1 MSKSKKNVTKLL
13 FSVIITTI
21 LLLAGSCQNWMSS
34 DDFMSKIE
42 SEVHDAN
49 ATEVNVYVRYANQT
63 MGTTEPSGNTKMK
76 VDVASKISAITNDD
90 YGFVKWAA
98 FTTKDFPTG
107 KQHSSL
113 IFVTEADYN
122 ENYKKK
128 ELPDTLVHFDN
139 PTSPTTE
146 VKIFTSQNDIFII
159 PIVAERPGKKG
170 SFPKDT
176 SENNVKNTSI
186 TVYFSKAIKEDSL
199 KNTNEDSSEESGK
212 NVNFSITSMSFN
224 SYLAGDTSNI
234 EEEDITDY
242 FTYELDSSGTILTFT
257 LKEGKLLGSNQTIT
271 VTLYEDICDRD
282 GFKMK
287 GNSIFTFDTGTQ
299 SDNLAPIIEVL
310 LGGRGDTRLG
320 DFVSFHNDDEI
331 KGSATEAAEKAP
343 KNINDEVYTSSLI
356 AQRVSDKLYIY
367 VKAVDIIGA
376 GANAPETANTLKE
389 ENVRYIGVRASLYIE
404 NKDDKGVPLTKN
416 REELVESIKKNN
428 ILYIPDNIDEKTDT
442 SGLFSELF
450 QDIVPLEDKDKEDS
464 AYTGGEIFSYDV
476 SNLPD
481 GLIKID
487 VWGMDKNNNSGDDFS
502 KGATYYKNHDNGYK
516 SIFVVKDTTAPD
528 SATEAR
534 KLQTNSEDAPYAW
547 YNKNT
552 LESMQLFDDASS
564 ETTKIVDAG
573 HSKLR
578 SLAENLS
585 WSFVVGKVTNAPA
598 ANDKSWKL
606 IHDADTGASLK
617 YDLHGFDIPK
627 KDGPVDI
634 TLFIKDDLGNVSK
647 PVFLDSIMYD
657 NTRPT
662 VTLKSAYGDFVENN
676 GDLAQHNSFEKVIHQ
691 ILKVNYTEPN
701 VDDAGSGLRRLE
713 IHVKKDNKEVKIP
726 LAKDFQVRWSTAAD
740 ATPATAEPIK
750 IAKNDKASTN
760 NLIVFDVNDESK
772 ITTGTLFIYG
782 ITLGDDDGK
791 YTVSV
796 DLYDSAMNK
805 TTKTANTL
813 IARDT
818 TAPVIEKVK
827 ILGAK
832 ARTVYGQT
840 EKTWW
845 LPKDLFQGNELNKAS
860 FQIIADESGSGLKSI
875 AVSKDIEFTAATK
888 LKCGSNYLDPVKDYE
903 LDATNNII
911 TLLDHYDAKLIN
923 DPENNSSI
931 EITLENV
938 KLKNIDKAAGNK
950 PAITIEDFVNNEK
963 SNLVDGTSGDTAQYT
978 VYYPDGTTGN
988 LIFADN
994 TPPAITKLQIKDTAQ
1009 NTENNP
1015 DNIAYNKI
1023 ENAYT
1028 DYQLVELTL
1037 TLTAEST
1044 SNGSGVEVVRL
1055 SDNALFTNGTTIFVD
1070 GTELPSNEYTIA
1082 NDKKSV
1088 KFTNVFTAANV
1099 LKFTD
1104 VKIDSSEQGKQ
1115 TIKAGLTDFVGHN
1128 TTVSTTSNNLT
1139 YDTIDPEVTNVEWLA
1154 DDVTVTAGNTN
1165 SNIVNNQKL
1174 KVEFIEATA
1183 GTKIIKFDITTK
1195 DSTSSYATPFAYD
1208 NLEIKYNDVVTLVKG
1223 TDYTVESNG
1232 RYIVL
1237 NKTYTSGSF
1246 TFHGLKLK
1254 DVADEA
1260 LYTVKVTLL
1269 DAAENTGN
1277 KAEVISIDTTKPEIS
1292 ENLLIPELKETTEL
1306 TTAGTTSAYDGHW
1319 LSKGQ
1324 VNGNSKA
1331 PDKIPVTITIKES
1344 NSGVK
1349 VIQFTNDAVLSN
1361 NTKLNI
1367 IDENGDVQPVTAE
1380 YTVNT
1385 EENTITIKN
1394 KTDANE
1400 LFAKKDSQGNPVA
1413 FKLVVENVGFKN
1425 VDTDAKAS
1433 INTIEVKVSDV
1444 AMNVSEPKS
1453 TQQARI
1459 LSDSIAP
1466 AKPQNLKLVDRAEP
1480 EGTIKASAG
1489 YTNDS
1494 IINMTFDLP
1503 ASEKF
1508 GSGYHKFVLTGAKFI
1523 KTGTDATEVIMKS
1536 GSSSIQNLEW
1546 DISNDGRTL
1555 TLKKTGQNANVYAVL
1570 RQAVSVT
1577 VKNIQLDNSTTEDI
1591 EDKNHP
1597 VTLKAYDLVGW
1608 NSTAATANIILD
1620 TSAPSLAK
1628 DPFTAAYTYPSTN
1641 AYYNPAVNVYP
1652 HANTVGVKR
1661 ELVSGKTIP
1670 VFYTATSYEKEGV
1683 TQSNGVISV
1692 ASGHQY
1698 GAVIGISA
1706 KDNRTLLGYERTSQN
1721 YLYYDTDENF
1731 TKTKVEILTA
1741 NKQKAPESGAL
1752 GSGSNTVTASTLNFG
1767 FPCGRYSAVIV
1778 DEAGNCSDVFHFA
1791 IVKDITKP
1799 AFKDSEGN
1807 VTQEFNDRVL
1817 IQRSSKTDVYRSIN
1831 YNSGSQVFDFKAV
1844 GAEDSGFRTKKYL
1857 TNNPG
1862 NSNKHKII
1870 LNLGGSYT
1878 SNLITKINGDA
1889 STTTDSFEELTAT
1902 DTSSPIE
1909 QYAISTWYGDWP
1921 RSNTSTEKYQPV
1933 VPYGT
1938 YFPSGQQHVASAS
1951 SDTTIEMARLYF
1963 NITNNSSSYLLA
1975 PEGKTSWHTYSHPL
1989 NADGTKVTDSGNKIV
2004 SYVDKNNNLVIEIP
2018 NTQSTAPIS
2027 VFLRDGC
2034 GNMDYIV
2041 LGLEKDSGNEIAVS
2055 YILDD
2060 SFGAAE
2066 LDGEGHVVTPVIV
2079 QNPHMTYPATT
2090 SDAYTEPVKNSG
2102 DTARKWDWNKQGGNA
2117 NKSGN
2122 DGVGQTR
2129 GFIKD
2134 YVKYVTYYNPA
2145 IPTSNT
2151 TSIDYTDI
2159 KNQMKLGLTLQ
2170 NHNEEILFTDD
2181 LGITTD
2187 KVNYTCRAILYCTTE
2202 NSVPDFAT
2210 ATAGKT
2216 DDDWTYARFSASDT
2230 QLTIQMDY
2238 PRPDYTTPYY
2248 IWYVYQDRVGNYE
2261 IGKVVNSS
2269 AKASTLNSVTEENST
2284 VFDKW
2289 LYDNQAPVITIN
2301 GTSTDPSTITADN
2314 ISTLVPENNDFAPYV
2329 KDNGDGTSTV
2339 YIHASKT
2346 HASLQ
2351 TGASLNE
2358 TIGYGTTHDVDN
2370 HKEYS
2375 IYNNFVNLE
2384 VSELTGVRTFAWTT
2398 SENYGYYDS
2407 YSDGSGWYTGST
2419 SYWYVGWGSVSGTG
2433 GLAKDIGNGEFG
2445 YSSKPENAY
2454 YGSGTVYEGKYSGT
2468 KVCTTI
2474 PYGKTTYATELWLHV
2489 MDWTGN
2495 ISHYRMGEN
2504 IKFVNDSA
2512 APGYKSDAKAG
2523 VVQPDQ
2529 YYIIKDEDSYPTVR
2543 IAGIG
2548 SYATSN
2554 SDIKLYIPT
2563 DYFSETGAGIRG
2575 YSFNGNGIQY
2585 ADFDEN
2591 GPYLNLTRSDYY
2603 YSDTVSHSKM
2613 YWVYD
2618 NVGNRTSKYLD
2629 LIYDT
2634 DAPQIVSVS
2643 LVIKSS
2649 SNSQEESDHV
2659 NKFCDIEN
2667 GLESYSS
2674 NPHKDWGFDCYRDY
2688 QAKKHGNET
2697 QQYRKYHAKLSDV
2710 PEDIIQEIY
2719 LNKKDVARFHVNL
2732 KEATSDI
2739 KDVIINKWNDSEDE
2753 WELKTSYTEN
2763 NGTSWFFD
2771 SGVSSI
2777 SEAVTIK
2784 MGEDNETGFTL
2795 DYTPEGVYYQILAV
2809 DISGNTSCQYFKLYL
2824 DNQGPELV
2832 ARTGSNS
2839 NTPTIELGKGSI
2851 NKITS
2856 NEIDTYYYTADSTHK
2871 ATIKFAMTD
2880 AGMKNSKQKFY
2891 YSFDN
2896 STWKTIN
2903 NPTDIST
2910 EVDALVESGN
2920 LDQIYLKDIFG
2931 NPSTIDVNFSYTYGS
2946 NITTEIS
2953 ALTYWNTKPA
2963 TPTFKVY
2970 ANDAT
2975 ILTTDN
2981 FSGNDGWSAW
2991 NTSLL
2996 EDSTDTIAIN
3006 GKSLKWAKISFAK
3019 SDKIIGYLVT
3029 DGEGNLIKEAE
3040 YGKAKQYG
3048 QTIYVQNIKDTY
3060 LSDEYKKAVG
3070 SYSFKTDLKDTF
3082 TETLPLLK
3090 GNGVNT
3096 SYAQATRKY
3105 YAVDVVGNI
3114 SDALTLTYSYS
3125 NPSHQA
3131 TDIHLIRNLDEI
3143 EASDVKTTITAAV
3156 NNGTLKL
3163 AQIADSVVGTTTT
3176 TRYFSGDYLLLSCT
3190 LKAKASN
3197 TNDDTPAKV
3206 ELVDIWGGAAAG
3218 SAVRGY
3224 AQGDNIILYPSNQ
3237 KNNDDR
3243 YYCYVAFKV
3252 DAFDNNDQYG
3262 GSQLY
3267 LRVYGKP
3274 SQSNPKGTES
3284 DSFLINPANEI
3295 NIRWKRDTSAPVIKS
3310 AYIDESRLKGY
3321 KTSGDVTIG
3330 YDNKTDTN
3338 GMTNYYSRGMYIYLP
3353 IADITDG
3360 ITYTGNDNNDI
3371 GLHSNDFITY
3381 AGTAQYK
3388 TIVTGGASDVDS
3400 GWENFGSDTISWD
3413 NTDTPCYKI
3422 AMPNVETVHSE
3433 ITLKI
3438 RDAVGNESSGIKI
3451 GESNEVDSLWWLVDD
3466 LLTKTGAQTTITAPT
3481 VEWPN
3486 PTELTGYTFDV
3497 TPPVGSIIKSITATL
3512 PGSDTNLVSNISFK
3526 EYKSQP
3532 SMNGSNGWINISGLE
3547 VTLNKIPQIWSPQ
3560 DVEFTI
3566 NGVAEN
3572 STVTKTVSGF
3582 VPAKKISTSDI
3593 TLTQATWNSSGTAET
3608 EYDVGITMNG
3618 GDNAPSINKLEG
3630 MTYEAYLGDTK
3641 MTNITVSFDK
3651 NNSKFTIKGAGIPT
3665 VKTWTNQVI
3674 KIKIYGENIVDG
3686 GITLDA
3692 MTIDQISADDIEI
3705 KQLKIINNVE
3715 TDIDWTMAAVDDTGE
3730 RTFKLKF
3737 NCPTP
3742 IPEGTS
3748 ISTNDVGTISPFD
3761 VDNQTAILKVKKGWG
3776 EQPVNITIG
3785 SVTKEGVLTV
3795 PAIDA
3800 DDITISSSPAAWAST
3815 TTNNEY
3821 TLTVGVKGA
3830 VTLEASDFSVS
3841 NATISTTWNASTST
3855 LKIKPVDQSWTTDQD
3870 VVVTVHNV
3878 VTPKILTVQRRELA
3892 DGDITLGTPTKK
3904 DSDNRFEMTLTLN
3917 NGVTKDILASVSAT
3931 NATTNEQISNDS
3943 NDNNSKIRF
3952 GYNTTKVYFPYSKI
3966 PAKLWNQQQLINLTI
3981 TASNGSS
3988 ITKASVLTVEA
3999 IAADDITVQFVNNG
4013 APENITSNTWN
4024 SVTADANGEKVF
4036 PLKITAPTALP
4047 QDCVVKY
4054 GEQTLSF
4061 DANDTTNSIVLL
4073 PLKQKVISQTVSLTI
4088 NGVTKNNVMTV
4099 PARNLADGDITVS
4112 TATWGTTP
4120 YELTI
4125 SYFNG
4130 ASKNNISSIAADNGV
4145 TATLDTN
4152 KTKVTL
4158 TNVSQGWT
4166 RKDIKLKLNGSID
4179 LGVVLTVP
4187 AKVPANCIT
4196 VTPTSPATWASG
4208 TTSVTFTVTSSDSSL
4223 SITKVLY
4230 DETELTKSSNNA
4242 YTITAAEGQT
4252 IAEDVT
4258 ITIKTKHDDVETD
4271 VTKSIFPISV
4281 NQNRFFGRSISINGT
4296 QQVYTFAE
4304 TPKSVAAMQT
4314 RIIELPAVVQ
4324 KAWESFSE
4332 EKAEVAAA
4340 LAPASQVVEPKKS
4353 SKKTSKK
4360 AAKKAAKKVA
4370 KKAAEAVAETVTE
4383 TAATLEVTELPAE
4396 LLEEPVADDQLA
4408 MILPKT
4414 SNTEEVVEV
4423 EATLQ
4428 TAQPETVM
4436 PAEDTSSEKH
4446 SSAAIWVVLIA
4457 VLASVCGLIF
4467 IKRRKVSA

>member
-502 KGATYYKNHDNGYK
+502 KGAVYYKNHDNGYK

-552 LESMQLFDDASS
+552 LESMQLFDDVSS

-726 LAKDFQVRWSTAAD
+726 LAEDFKLRWSTAAD
-740 ATPATAEPIK
+740 ATPATAKPIK

-994 TPPAITKLQIKDTAQ
+994 TPPAITKLQIKDTTQ

-1028 DYQLVELTL
+1028 DNQLVVLTL

-1070 GTELPSNEYTIA
+1070 GTELPSNEYKIA

-1154 DDVTVTAGNTN
+1154 DDVTVTAGNAN

-1174 KVEFIEATA
+1174 KVDFIEATA

-1652 HANTVGVKR
+1652 HANIVGVKR

-1731 TKTKVEILTA
+1731 TKTKVEILAA

-1921 RSNTSTEKYQPV
+1921 RSNTSTVKYQPV

-2269 AKASTLNSVTEENST
+2269 AKASTLNSVAEENST

-2346 HASLQ
+2346 HTSLQ

-2824 DNQGPELV
+2824 DNQPPKLV
-2832 ARTGSNS
+2832 ARTDGTTS
-2839 NTPTIELGKGSI
+2839 TPKIAPQKGSI
-2851 NKITS
+2851 N
-2856 NEIDTYYYTADSTHK
+2856 NVGDNYYYTSESGK
-2871 ATIKFAMTD
+2871 ALNVLFAVKD
-2880 AGMKNSKQKFY
+2880 DGVNKPVY
-2891 YSFDN
+2891 YSLGSGYTPVENN
-2896 STWKTIN
+2896 SNVNTTRAGA
-2903 NPTDIST
+2903 
-2910 EVDALVESGN
+2910 ALEK
-2920 LDQIYLKDIFG
+2920 IYLKDILG
-2931 NPSTIDVNFSYTYGS
+2931 NEATYTPGFDYTYKNESNEDVTITITKLTWYNGAPARPTIS
-2946 NITTEIS
+2946 IDNITTSSPDAPDTYVTDYTTWLEN
-2953 ALTYWNTKPA
+2953 ATNTVLLTSKTRRH
-2963 TPTFKVY
+2963 
-2970 ANDAT
+2970 
-2975 ILTTDN
+2975 L
-2981 FSGNDGWSAW
+2981 
-2991 NTSLL
+2991 
-2996 EDSTDTIAIN
+2996 
-3006 GKSLKWAKISFAK
+3006 KISFTK
-3019 SDKIIGYLVT
+3019 PQYVIGYLVT
-3029 DGEGNLIKEAE
+3029 DENDNVIPHT
-3040 YGKAKQYG
+3040 QYIEKG
-3048 QTIYVQNIKDTY
+3048 SDNEKVYVQEKVENLTV
-3060 LSDEYKKAVG
+3060 SDKPNPTAG
-3070 SYSFKTDLKDTF
+3070 SYSFKTLDSEF
-3082 TETLPLLK
+3082 VETLPLLLPTGDIN
-3090 GNGVNT
+3090 GNKDQVI
-3096 SYAQATRKY
+3096 RKY
-3105 YAVDVVGNI
+3105 WAVDIVGNI
-3114 SDALTLTYSYS
+3114 SDPLTLVYTYE
-3125 NPSHQA
+3125 NPDAAQNIELIESLSDV
-3131 TDIHLIRNLDEI
+3131 TDD
-3143 EASDVKTTITAAV
+3143 DVKTQMENDTWLKFTKYTDV
-3156 NNGTLKL
+3156 NVINNDKQKVRWFNGNYIIL
-3163 AQIADSVVGTTTT
+3163 
-3176 TRYFSGDYLLLSCT
+3176 RCT
-3190 LKAKASN
+3190 LKEKAGTSY
-3197 TNDDTPAKV
+3197 TGTPNKV
-3206 ELVDIWGGAAAG
+3206 DLFDVWNNQWGSGANVRG
-3218 SAVRGY
+3218 SAKSANNTDENIEFKVY
-3224 AQGDNIILYPSNQ
+3224 SSDNKTGTRWN
-3237 KNNDDR
+3237 
-3243 YYCYVAFKV
+3243 CYIAFKV
-3252 DAFDNNDQYG
+3252 SSFDNWEEFNGNIVYAKLY
-3262 GSQLY
+3262 SQ
-3267 LRVYGKP
+3267 
-3274 SQSNPKGTES
+3274 KGES
-3284 DSFLINPANEI
+3284 ELTFLSLEDDDPAIEY
-3295 NIRWKRDTSAPVIKS
+3295 RWKRDAEVPVVHSDYLKNGNI
-3310 AYIDESRLKGY
+3310 KGY
-3321 KTSGDVTIG
+3321 KNPGVTINTA
-3330 YDNKTDTN
+3330 YDNQQGWKYA
-3338 GMTNYYSRGMYIYLP
+3338 TNYAKDVSIYIKKY
-3353 IADITDG
+3353 G
-3360 ITYTGNDNNDI
+3360 ITENVTG
-3371 GLHSNDFITY
+3371 LKE
-3381 AGTAQYK
+3381 YK
-3388 TIVTGGASDVDS
+3388 TVVTGGPVDKDS
-3400 GWENFGSDTISWD
+3400 GWNPIETASIKWKNSDA
-3413 NTDTPCYKI
+3413 NTTECYKFDL
-3422 AMPNVETVHSE
+3422 PNVTTIHSV
-3433 ITLKI
+3433 INLYI
-3438 RDAVGNESSGIKI
+3438 SDLAGNESVYRVGASGE
-3451 GESNEVDSLWWLVDD
+3451 GNNTWWIIDD
-3466 LLTKTGAQTTITAPT
+3466 LLTTGGNTTVTSPQGGWTA
-3481 VEWPN
+3481 EADD
-3486 PTELTGYTFDV
+3486 YTFDV
-3497 TPPVGSIIKSITATL
+3497 EPPVGSIIKSVKVKVDNVDVTSSSTIEFNDYHEGTPATEQPAQPTL
-3512 PGSDTNLVSNISFK
+3512 NETQGWLNVAGLKVKVNKIERGWKPKSIVISI
-3526 EYKSQP
+3526 
-3532 SMNGSNGWINISGLE
+3532 NGSVN
-3547 VTLNKIPQIWSPQ
+3547 
-3560 DVEFTI
+3560 
-3566 NGVAEN
+3566 
-3572 STVTKTVSGF
+3572 KTVENF
-3582 VPAKKISTSDI
+3582 VPAKLLSADDNIS
-3593 TLTQATWNSSGTAET
+3593 LTPAEWSPAET
-3608 EYDVGITMNG
+3608 EYYVTINH
-3618 GDNAPSINKLEG
+3618 GDIPIERLQGQSFKALVDGVENDDISVELVQTQNNNTTIDQFKLSG
-3630 MTYEAYLGDTK
+3630 
-3641 MTNITVSFDK
+3641 S
-3651 NNSKFTIKGAGIPT
+3651 GIPNA
-3665 VKTWTNQVI
+3665 KAWDNQVI
-3674 KIKIYGENIVDG
+3674 SIKMSGQKINGT
-3686 GITLDA
+3686 ITKTA
-3692 MTIDQISADDIEI
+3692 MTVPSISAADITI
-3705 KQLKIINNVE
+3705 KQIVNGTEQNIAW
-3715 TDIDWTMAAVDDTGE
+3715 DDAAVDSETGE
-3730 RTFKLKF
+3730 RTFALKF
-3737 NCPTP
+3737 SAPTKFKSGMS
-3742 IPEGTS
+3742 ITATATS
-3748 ISTNDVGTISPFD
+3748 DGVATISD
-3761 VDNQTAILKVKKGWG
+3761 IVTDTQTTTATANLKVKKGWSESYITLKIG
-3776 EQPVNITIG
+3776 DNISIG
-3785 SVTKEGVLTV
+3785 NVLTV
-3795 PAIDA
+3795 PAID
-3800 DDITISSSPAAWAST
+3800 DNDITISSSPSAWSAET
-3815 TTNNEY
+3815 ENNEY
-3821 TLTVGVKGA
+3821 TISVGVKGA
-3830 VTLEASDFSVS
+3830 VTLEASVFSATKDTNNTTIKADSWDSS
-3841 NATISTTWNASTST
+3841 NSTIVITPRNQSWNSE
-3855 LKIKPVDQSWTTDQD
+3855 KPVTL
-3870 VVVTVHNV
+3870 TVHSN
-3878 VTPKILTVQRRELA
+3878 ITVPVFTIPIRTLSSSDISLGVA
-3892 DGDITLGTPTKK
+3892 DWVSGEPSYKVPI
-3904 DSDNRFEMTLTLN
+3904 TLN
-3917 NGVTKDILASVSAT
+3917 NSAP
-3931 NATTNEQISNDS
+3931 ID
-3943 NDNNSKIRF
+3943 
-3952 GYNTTKVYFPYSKI
+3952 
-3966 PAKLWNQQQLINLTI
+3966 KLVGQTI
-3981 TASNGSS
+3981 TASVNDVTAALVTDSNGKPKKNSQGKYEIQLSNVPDIQNWSEQYIKVS
-3988 ITKASVLTVEA
+3988 ISGGK
-3999 IAADDITVQFVNNG
+3999 IYNNG
-4013 APENITSNTWN
+4013 PITMNAIKVAPKKL
-4024 SVTADANGEKVF
+4024 G
-4036 PLKITAPTALP
+4036 
-4047 QDCVVKY
+4047 
-4054 GEQTLSF
+4054 
-4061 DANDTTNSIVLL
+4061 
-4073 PLKQKVISQTVSLTI
+4073 
-4088 NGVTKNNVMTV
+4088 
-4099 PARNLADGDITVS
+4099 
-4112 TATWGTTP
+4112 
-4120 YELTI
+4120 
-4125 SYFNG
+4125 
-4130 ASKNNISSIAADNGV
+4130 ADNII
-4145 TATLDTN
+4145 
-4152 KTKVTL
+4152 L
-4158 TNVSQGWT
+4158 TPVEW
-4166 RKDIKLKLNGSID
+4166 
-4179 LGVVLTVP
+4179 V
-4187 AKVPANCIT
+4187 
-4196 VTPTSPATWASG
+4196 SG
-4208 TTSVTFTVTSSDSSL
+4208 TTSYQVPVVLKDGETSLDIGLLDGMTFSAGIENSQVTLDKENYKLLFTGISVTQGWTEQSINVSISGGNVNDTVSKKAINVAAKTYDSSCITITPYDQGPDKVTDWGKTEVNIQVASERTITDITSKYPAKFTATKNGNPWDEGGKSKVNVKLKLVEGATVTNADIV
-4223 SITKVLY
+4223 ITVTTADGSADQGVY
-4230 DETELTKSSNNA
+4230 GRIDEQE
-4242 YTITAAEGQT
+4242 
-4252 IAEDVT
+4252 
-4258 ITIKTKHDDVETD
+4258 
-4271 VTKSIFPISV
+4271 
-4281 NQNRFFGRSISINGT
+4281 NRYFGRALSLKGLSE
-4296 QQVYTFAE
+4296 VYTFSD
-4304 TPKSVAAMQT
+4304 TPSSVAAMQT

-4324 KAWESFSE
+4324 KAWETFTE
-4332 EKAEVAAA
+4332 EKEEVAAVV
-4340 LAPASQVVEPKKS
+4340 APASEVVQPKKS
-4353 SKKTSKK
+4353 SKKATKK
-4360 AAKKAAKKVA
+4360 AAKKAV
-4370 KKAAEAVAETVTE
+4370 ETVAAIE
-4383 TAATLEVTELPAE
+4383 TTELPVE
-4396 LLEEPVADDQLA
+4396 ILEEPKADDQLA

-4414 SNTEEVVEV
+4414 ANTEEAEVVEPQASV
-4423 EATLQ
+4423 SISAPEVSVTEA
-4428 TAQPETVM
+4428 E
-4436 PAEDTSSEKH
+4436 PAEH
-4446 SSAAIWVVLIA
+4446 SNAALWVILAVFCTAISGLVLC
-4457 VLASVCGLIF
+4457 LKK
-4467 IKRRKVSA
+4467 KRS